1 MPDPI
6 PDRAPAAEG
15 SANPTRTQA
24 VATPGAAPET
34 EGDKPAAPAVPRHL
48 LMGIE
53 ERYLDAAA
61 AMDTRELFYDQGI
74 AVLVNAVR
82 LRPRPEGLGPEYDL
96 LKAEMDLPYYFM
108 EYSDIAQKGIDPVA
122 HYMLAGGREGRNPTP
137 LFSSKLYVKRYP
149 EAVES
154 GLTPFGHYLTHR
166 AGGTVKAARFGQ
178 HDELAAILGLTPE
191 AAADHLKERV
201 GSIRDRLESGE
212 LGRMVDRANALDPLI
227 GQSWRS
233 AARIRCLPF
242 SSDLVMARIVALND
256 MQAAAGFRRAR
267 FVVTL
272 GRRPRDIHVGAPEMV
287 KQIVRAL
294 AAEHGAE
301 EIVLVSTDP
310 EGPPP
315 TSDLPAGLRVID
327 CAEAT
332 RKMNAANA
340 LRPFFEF
347 IRSLRPEICIIAD
360 DPMSWEM
367 LKVYGRALSASVDL
381 VGLFGRVGVDD
392 HNWRSP
398 SAAQHF
404 YRHFDLLTAVCSDSE
419 TTLARFAADY
429 LVPPAQRAKLRL
441 LEPAV
446 FDEAPSAG
454 ERVNVL
460 WICQEADSELRRGTR
475 PPRPRPTRAQ
485 LRGAAADPPAE
496 HDPAPLQP
504 PAERADPHGP
514 CRWRARRGGRR
525 RSRAGQRHR
534 PDRAARRRR
543 RQTARRLRGGGVRSG
558 PRAGRCGPGRRA
570 RPHLRRPACG
580 AGGGGGD
587 GPRAP
592 GTAQRRAVSRSAR
605 RPAWPHPPGA
615 RRMTDLTVAITAHAE
630 TVVAGPSFRSVRAA
644 LAPVRERG
652 YDVQLLLGLDSCT
665 PACRDYMTQPDFGDF
680 ERHDYAFRD
689 QGRTRNA
696 LIGAA
701 RGKWVAF
708 LDADDLFSENWLIRA
723 VEELEAAE
731 ATGHRVIVHPEL
743 NWQFDGIN
751 HVYSNPAQDH
761 PFFSPYVLAIAN
773 YYDAMC
779 VAPRAVWEELPFP
792 DRAIADGF
800 ALEDYQWFVEATALG
815 WRHVVARDTIIFK
828 RRRDASQTHESRG
841 TSAVIRAIEPLAI
854 DNLEKLLPKTGT
866 SS

>member
-34 EGDKPAAPAVPRHL
+34 EGDKPAARAVPRHL

-74 AVLVNAVR
+74 ADLVNAVR

-96 LKAEMDLPYYFM
+96 LKVEMDLPYYFM

-310 EGPPP
+310 EGPPA

-404 YRHFDLLTAVCSDSE
+404 YRHFDLLSAVCSDSE

-446 FDEAPSAG
+446 FDEAPSTG

-460 WICQEADSELRRGTR
+460 WICQEADLSFAEELGRLARGRPKLGFAVQLPTRQRNMTLPRFDHLPNVRTHMAPVDGGPVAEADVVLAPGSGIDPTVLRAAVAGKPLVASEAVARDLGRAPDGADPAAALDRIFADLPAAQAEATEMARGLRARR
-475 PPRPRPTRAQ
+475 NDARFRAQ
-485 LRGAAADPPAE
+485 LADLLG
-496 HDPAPLQP
+496 HI
-504 PAERADPHGP
+504 
-514 CRWRARRGGRR
+514 RRG
-525 RSRAGQRHR
+525 
-534 PDRAARRRR
+534 PDA
-543 RQTARRLRGGGVRSG
+543 
-558 PRAGRCGPGRRA
+558 
-570 RPHLRRPACG
+570 
-580 AGGGGGD
+580 
-587 GPRAP
+587 
-592 GTAQRRAVSRSAR
+592 
-605 RPAWPHPPGA
+605 
-615 RRMTDLTVAITAHAE
+615 
-630 TVVAGPSFRSVRAA
+630 
-644 LAPVRERG
+644 
-652 YDVQLLLGLDSCT
+652 
-665 PACRDYMTQPDFGDF
+665 
-680 ERHDYAFRD
+680 
-689 QGRTRNA
+689 
-696 LIGAA
+696 
-701 RGKWVAF
+701 
-708 LDADDLFSENWLIRA
+708 
-723 VEELEAAE
+723 
-731 ATGHRVIVHPEL
+731 
-743 NWQFDGIN
+743 
-751 HVYSNPAQDH
+751 
-761 PFFSPYVLAIAN
+761 
-773 YYDAMC
+773 
-779 VAPRAVWEELPFP
+779 
-792 DRAIADGF
+792 
-800 ALEDYQWFVEATALG
+800 
-815 WRHVVARDTIIFK
+815 
-828 RRRDASQTHESRG
+828 
-841 TSAVIRAIEPLAI
+841 
-854 DNLEKLLPKTGT
+854 
-866 SS
+866 

>member
-15 SANPTRTQA
+15 SANPARTQA
-24 VATPGAAPET
+24 VATPGAVPET

-61 AMDTRELFYDQGI
+61 AIDTRELFYDKGI

-178 HDELAAILGLTPE
+178 HDELSAILGLTPE

-310 EGPPP
+310 EGPPA

-404 YRHFDLLTAVCSDSE
+404 YRHFDLLSAVCSDSE

-446 FDEAPSAG
+446 FDEAPSTG

-460 WICQEADSELRRGTR
+460 WICQEADLSFAEELGRLARGRPELSFAVQLPTRQRNMTLPRFDHLPNVRTHMAPVDGGPVAEADVVLAPGSGIDPTVLRAAVAGKPLVASEAVVRDLGHAPGGADPAAALDRIFADLPAARAEAAEMARALRARR
-475 PPRPRPTRAQ
+475 NAARFRAQ
-485 LRGAAADPPAE
+485 LADLLD
-496 HDPAPLQP
+496 HI
-504 PAERADPHGP
+504 
-514 CRWRARRGGRR
+514 RRG
-525 RSRAGQRHR
+525 
-534 PDRAARRRR
+534 PDA
-543 RQTARRLRGGGVRSG
+543 
-558 PRAGRCGPGRRA
+558 
-570 RPHLRRPACG
+570 
-580 AGGGGGD
+580 
-587 GPRAP
+587 
-592 GTAQRRAVSRSAR
+592 
-605 RPAWPHPPGA
+605 
-615 RRMTDLTVAITAHAE
+615 
-630 TVVAGPSFRSVRAA
+630 
-644 LAPVRERG
+644 
-652 YDVQLLLGLDSCT
+652 
-665 PACRDYMTQPDFGDF
+665 
-680 ERHDYAFRD
+680 
-689 QGRTRNA
+689 
-696 LIGAA
+696 
-701 RGKWVAF
+701 
-708 LDADDLFSENWLIRA
+708 
-723 VEELEAAE
+723 
-731 ATGHRVIVHPEL
+731 
-743 NWQFDGIN
+743 
-751 HVYSNPAQDH
+751 
-761 PFFSPYVLAIAN
+761 
-773 YYDAMC
+773 
-779 VAPRAVWEELPFP
+779 
-792 DRAIADGF
+792 
-800 ALEDYQWFVEATALG
+800 
-815 WRHVVARDTIIFK
+815 
-828 RRRDASQTHESRG
+828 
-841 TSAVIRAIEPLAI
+841 
-854 DNLEKLLPKTGT
+854 
-866 SS
+866 